1 MAKKMILV
9 LVAFLYMILFMSKA
23 AFAGPCTIKQGGFNY
38 IVNYN
43 FDSTVNDTG
52 FKTGWQEK
60 ESVGSYDFSG
70 SCSSSKKS
78 IYWSGSPSD
87 GLVRASSNLGRTW
100 YEIPGNE
107 YLQVAVDIGVWDSVN
122 AVNNYHSVPFLDVS
136 NRCGEKQNGCK
147 GSASTGSKSRINIRI
162 AKPFVGNAY
171 INREIAYLSGNSSR
185 GEGSRQKIVG
195 IYLISS
201 ITVPESCELD
211 AGETITMDFGDIGAP
226 SFSQAGAGNRPAGI
240 NPQTK
245 NIGIKCKNM
254 DAQAMLSMRLEA
266 DKVSGNVMVS
276 DNKDVGFIIADVDHK
291 PLTPNNIDSKIP
303 FRLDDNFSATVPV
316 SAWPVSVTGNKPAE
330 GKFTAAGYL
339 RVDFD

>member
-1 MAKKMILV
+1 MIVFIFFIYGEYVNTASAESFGPCIPVGGTHVFTYDNVNGSVDSVGKNKAGEV
-9 LVAFLYMILFMSKA
+9 LENSFTYSLDGKFSTTGCNAKA
-23 AFAGPCTIKQGGFNY
+23 AGY
-38 IVNYN
+38 ITTT
-43 FDSTVNDTG
+43 SSLPKLSNDG
-52 FKTGWQEK
+52 Q
-60 ESVGSYDFSG
+60 
-70 SCSSSKKS
+70 
-78 IYWSGSPSD
+78 
-87 GLVRASSNLGRTW
+87 RTW
-100 YEIPGNE
+100 YVLNE
-107 YLQVAVDIGVWDSVN
+107 YLAVSFESWVGGYVSKYIP
-122 AVNNYHSVPFLDVS
+122 VPFISES
-136 NRCGEKQNGCK
+136 NKTVTSSQ
-147 GSASTGSKSRINIRI
+147 SVWSSGSKGRVSLKII
-162 AKPFVGNAY
+162 KPFVGFSAFSKSVLHTQISKSPDIGEAGPY
-171 INREIAYLSGNSSR
+171 VSELFMSG
-185 GEGSRQKIVG
+185 EVD
-195 IYLISS
+195 
-201 ITVPESCELD
+201 VPQSCELNSGD
-211 AGETITMDFGDIGAP
+211 YITMSFGDIGAP